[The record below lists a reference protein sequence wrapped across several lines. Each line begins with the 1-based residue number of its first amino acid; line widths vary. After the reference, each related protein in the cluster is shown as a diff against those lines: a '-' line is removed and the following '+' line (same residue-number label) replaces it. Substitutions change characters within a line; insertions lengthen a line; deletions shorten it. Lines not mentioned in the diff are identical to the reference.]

1 MTNDEKILLEKIF
14 RELQDIKVILQEN
27 SELNDSYIEKLKQNE
42 VIKENLLNL

>member
-42 VIKENLLNL
+42 VIKEKLLNL